1 MKKTIYRIKPTAS
14 EFKKYMLREELESY
28 ASYFRDWQNFK
39 INCPDDLRN
48 RLTAYKWEPQ
58 EHVLVFA
65 LDSANHLLTLTDVL
79 KGQVNSVNI
88 DMRSIFRQA
97 IKDNAVSI
105 IVAHNHPSGNP
116 EPSSEDI
123 AITRT
128 MVSSGKIIGIP
139 VLDHI
144 IVSHQGLT
152 SFKRRDPDMF
162 N

>member
-1 MKKTIYRIKPTAS
+1 MKKTVYRIKPTAS
-14 EFKKYMLREELESY
+14 EFRIFMLREEMESY
-28 ASYFRDWQNFK
+28 ESYFRSWENFK
-39 INCPDDLRN
+39 VACPEDLRN
-48 RLTAYKWEPQ
+48 RLTTYKWEAQ

-105 IVAHNHPSGNP
+105 IVAHNHPSGSG
-116 EPSSEDI
+116 EPSSEDM
-123 AITRT
+123 AITRV
-128 MVSSGKIIGIP
+128 MVTSGKILGIP

-144 IVSHQGLT
+144 IVSHAGIT
-152 SFKRRDPDMF
+152 SICRRNPDIF

>member
-1 MKKTIYRIKPTAS
+1 MKKTVYRIKPTAS
-14 EFKKYMLREELESY
+14 EFKKFMLRDESESY
-28 ASYFRDWQNFK
+28 ESYFRDWQDFK
-39 INCPDDLRN
+39 VCSPEDLRN
-48 RLTAYKWEPQ
+48 RLTVYKWEPQ

-88 DMRSIFRQA
+88 DMRSVFRQA

-105 IVAHNHPSGNP
+105 IVAHNHPSGSG
-116 EPSSEDI
+116 EPSSEDM
-123 AITRT
+123 AITRV
-128 MVSSGKIIGIP
+128 MVSSGKILGIP

-144 IVSHQGLT
+144 IISHAGIT
-152 SFKRRDPDMF
+152 SIRRQNPDIF

>member
-1 MKKTIYRIKPTAS
+1 MKKTIYRIKPTKS
-14 EFKKYMLREELESY
+14 EFKKYMLLEEIESY
-28 ASYFRDWQNFK
+28 DSYFRSWQDFK
-39 INCPDDLRN
+39 VNCPDDLRN
-48 RLTAYKWEPQ
+48 RLTVYKWEPQ

-105 IVAHNHPSGNP
+105 IVAHNHPSGNG

-123 AITRT
+123 AITRV
-128 MVSSGKIIGIP
+128 MVSSGKILGIP

-144 IVSHQGLT
+144 IVSHAGIT
-152 SFKRRDPDMF
+152 SINRRSPELF
-162 N
+162 S

>member
-14 EFKKYMLREELESY
+14 EFKKFMLQDEVESY
-28 ASYFRDWQNFK
+28 ESYFRSWENFK
-39 INCPDDLRN
+39 VTSPEDLRN
-48 RLTAYKWEPQ
+48 KLTAYKWEPQ

-79 KGQVNSVNI
+79 KGNVNNVGI

-105 IVAHNHPSGNP
+105 IVAHNHPSGSP

-123 AITRT
+123 AITRV

-144 IVSHQGLT
+144 IVSHAGIT
-152 SFKRRDPDMF
+152 SICRRSPELF
-162 N
+162 S

>member
-1 MKKTIYRIKPTAS
+1 MKKTVFRIKPTAS
-14 EFKKYMLREELESY
+14 EFKKFMLREEMESY
-28 ASYFRDWQNFK
+28 ENYFRNWENFK
-39 INCPDDLRN
+39 VTCPDDLRN
-48 RLTAYKWEPQ
+48 RLTAYKWETQ

-79 KGQVNSVNI
+79 IGNVNNVNI

-105 IVAHNHPSGNP
+105 IVAHNHPSGNG
-116 EPSSEDI
+116 EPSSEDM
-123 AITRT
+123 AITRV

-144 IVSHQGLT
+144 IVSHAGIT
-152 SFKRRDPDMF
+152 SIRRHNPKLF
-162 N
+162 S